1 MTIDLTIRGIQEVQ
15 ARNNARIAM
24 LEPSGVFGRIIKEVT
39 IFTHAEAVKQT
50 HVDTGALR
58 ASHRMTVTGVR
69 GRVFIDPG
77 SVNPRTRERPADY
90 GKEEIARGG
99 SHNFYGIARQR
110 AEVRYRSLVR
120 QMAQE
125 VADE

>member
-1 MTIDLTIRGIQEVQ
+1 MTIDLTIRGIQEAL
-15 ARNNARIAM
+15 ARNNERIAM
-24 LEPSGVFGRIIKEVT
+24 LEPDGVFGRIIKEVT

-69 GRVFIDPG
+69 GLVFIDPG
-77 SVNPRTRERPADY
+77 SVNPRTRARPAEY
-90 GKEEIARGG
+90 GQVEHARGG
-99 SHNFYGIARQR
+99 GHAFYRIARQR
-110 AEVRYRSLVR
+110 AEVHYRNLVR

-125 VADE
+125 VAE